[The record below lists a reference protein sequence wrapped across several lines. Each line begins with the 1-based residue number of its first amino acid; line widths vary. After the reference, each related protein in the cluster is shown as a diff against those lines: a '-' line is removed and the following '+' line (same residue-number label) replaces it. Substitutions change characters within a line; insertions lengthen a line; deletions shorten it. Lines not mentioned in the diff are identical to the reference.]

1 MGRRGRGGHGGHHG
15 GAWKV
20 AYADFV
26 TAMMA
31 LFLVLWLTGLTTKD
45 QKKSIADFFKD
56 PSIFGQGKGVM
67 KGQETPV
74 NATIVDNPP
83 MGIQPVP
90 DVQSPPASTESIS
103 AEIQEA
109 LMEGSLWPFRDS
121 IQVKETPEGIELSVV
136 EKAKKVLFDSGA
148 AAPSPRT
155 IDILKAIARELK
167 GISNHIMIGG
177 HTDAHPLALRTGYT
191 NWELS
196 ADRANKA
203 RTILEQSG
211 MAPARMWAVRG
222 FASTHPIN
230 EKDPFA
236 SENRR
241 ISIVILKN

>member
-1 MGRRGRGGHGGHHG
+1 M
-15 GAWKV
+15 
-20 AYADFV
+20 

-31 LFLVLWLTGLTTKD
+31 LFLVLWLTGLSTKD
-45 QKKSIADFFKD
+45 QKKGIAEYFRD

-67 KGQETPV
+67 KGTEVPV
-74 NATIVDNPP
+74 NATIIENPP
-83 MGIQPVP
+83 IGIQPIP
-90 DVQSPPASTESIS
+90 DVIEPPASTESIA

-109 LMEGSLWPFRDS
+109 LLEGSLWPFRDS

-136 EKAKKVLFDSGA
+136 EKAKDVLFDSGA
-148 AAPSPRT
+148 PSPTPRT
-155 IDILKAIARELK
+155 VDILKAISRELK
-167 GISNHIMIGG
+167 GVSNHIMIGG
-177 HTDAHPLALRTGYT
+177 HTDAHPLALRNGYT

-203 RTILEQSG
+203 RNILESNG
-211 MAPARMWAVRG
+211 VNAKRIWAVRG